1 MMKMKM
7 MLMQLWRITTKQ
19 QVNLSNIWQKQWNR
33 GNRLNTEVVVPL
45 KYLSNFWKSL
55 DLPLINC
62 EIELDLSWSRYCI
75 ITEISR
81 TYGAVANTN
90 LARY

>member
-1 MMKMKM
+1 M
-7 MLMQLWRITTKQ
+7 
-19 QVNLSNIWQKQWNR
+19 
-33 GNRLNTEVVVPL
+33 EVVVPL

-62 EIELDLSWSRYCI
+62 EIELDFSWSRYCVI
-75 ITEISR
+75 IEISR
-81 TYGAVANTN
+81 TYGAVTNTN